1 MKLVLTWGTAEFC
14 LLEQILPDGPDHP
27 FASTMTGHFE
37 KLSTP
42 IKSVTTYPTIP
53 QQHARFRNRGWSK
66 IRAQS
71 LWSAWN
77 DETFFSPDDRRK
89 LDHIEP
95 FDEWEVRALEYIY
108 TLWTRCLGPRMLTRA
123 RLRSLLCSGAIM
135 FSSMPGTTGMRTRIY
150 RLAVPSLKP
159 QRRKL
164 RRATRSSRA
173 VVLVDSAQP

>member
-1 MKLVLTWGTAEFC
+1 MEMFSSLSLDPLPNSGSRVQRYQIMKLVLTWGTAEFC

-77 DETFFSPDDRRK
+77 DDTFFSPDDRRK
-89 LDHIEP
+89 IDHIEP

-108 TLWTRCLGPRMLTRA
+108 IPSGLGA
-123 RLRSLLCSGAIM
+123 SV
-135 FSSMPGTTGMRTRIY
+135 
-150 RLAVPSLKP
+150 LAC
-159 QRRKL
+159 
-164 RRATRSSRA
+164 
-173 VVLVDSAQP
+173 